1 MTTIS
6 ARAFQVF
13 CLLLSANALL
23 AAPPALVEK
32 SPDAVGMNSARLARI
47 DAEVERE
54 IAAKK
59 FPGCVVLIG
68 RKGAVVHL
76 KGYGNRRLEPQPE
89 AMTVDTVFDLASV
102 TKPMATATSVMLLVE
117 RGHLQVR
124 DRVAQHIPEFGQNG
138 KDKITVLQLLTHQSG
153 LIADNAI
160 SDYRDTPEKSYER
173 LFALKPQFE
182 PGTRFVYSDVGF
194 LVLGALVQ
202 RLSGQS
208 VHEFSQANIF
218 RPLGMDETGYL
229 PAEAL
234 RPRAAPTEKRDG
246 QWIQGEVHDP
256 RAFALGGVAGHAG
269 LFSTATDVAIYA
281 RMMLGRGE
289 LGGVRVLS
297 PRTVDLM
304 TQPVPVPGGWRGL
317 GWDMQTGF
325 SSNKGEL
332 MSSAAYGHG
341 GFTGTGLWI
350 DPELDLF
357 VVFLSNRV
365 HPDGKGLVNPLIG
378 RIGSIAAGAIDEP
391 PAVPARLP
399 PRDIVSTETP
409 VAAAPTAKGT
419 REPAPEASDR
429 FSPVLTGIDV
439 LERDGFKPLA
449 GCKVGLITNH
459 TGVNRKGTSTIDLL
473 ARAEGVTLVALF
485 TPEHGLE
492 GKLDVAKIA
501 DGRDAKRNI
510 PIFSLYG
517 ESRTPS
523 EESLQ
528 GIDTLVFDIQDIGT
542 RFYTYPSTMGNA
554 MKAAA
559 NHKIRF
565 VVLDRPNPI
574 NGINVEGPLLDAGRE
589 SFVGYHRLPVRHGMT
604 IGELA
609 RMFNDEQRIGADL
622 VVVPMEGWH
631 RGDYYDATGLL
642 WINPSPNMRSL
653 SAALHYPGI
662 GLLETTNLSVG
673 RGTDTPFELIGAPW
687 LDGQQLAEELNR
699 AALPGV
705 RFIPTTFTPSASKF
719 KEERCGGVQI
729 VVTRRDVLQPVRTGF
744 EIATRLRKLHR
755 NEWKAEGYD
764 RLLGN
769 ASVLKLLIENRP
781 AGDLVQQAETG
792 MSEFA
797 PRRSRWLLY
806 QP

>member
-1 MTTIS
+1 M
-6 ARAFQVF
+6 
-13 CLLLSANALL
+13 NA
-23 AAPPALVEK
+23 
-32 SPDAVGMNSARLARI
+32 ARLERI

-76 KGYGNRRLEPQPE
+76 KAYGNRRLEPQPE
-89 AMTVDTVFDLASV
+89 AMTVDTLFDMASV
-102 TKPMATATSVMLLVE
+102 TKPMATATSVMILVE
-117 RGHLQVR
+117 RGRLQLR

-202 RLSGQS
+202 WVSGQS
-208 VHEFSQANIF
+208 VHEFSQENIF
-218 RPLGMDETGYL
+218 GPLGMSETGYL
-229 PAEAL
+229 PPEAL
-234 RPRAAPTEKRDG
+234 RARAAPTEKRDG
-246 QWIQGEVHDP
+246 KWIQGEVHDP

-269 LFSTATDVAIYA
+269 LFSTAADVAVYA
-281 RMMLGRGE
+281 RMMLARGQYGE
-289 LGGVRVLS
+289 TRVLAA
-297 PRTVDLM
+297 RTVDLM

-332 MSSAAYGHG
+332 MSAAAYGHG

-365 HPDGKGLVNPLIG
+365 HLDGKGLVNPLIG
-378 RIGSIAAGAIDEP
+378 RIGSIAAAAIDDP

-399 PRDIVSTETP
+399 PREVL
-409 VAAAPTAKGT
+409 
-419 REPAPEASDR
+419 APESAVAVAPPPKVNTPAKEPSER

-449 GCKVGLITNH
+449 GRKIGLITNH

-501 DGRDAKRNI
+501 DGRDEKRNI

-523 EESLQ
+523 EESLK

-559 NHKIRF
+559 KHNIRF

-574 NGINVEGPLLDAGRE
+574 NGVDVEGPMLDAGRE
-589 SFVGYHRLPVRHGMT
+589 SFVGYHQLPVRHGMT

-609 RMFNDEQRIGADL
+609 RMFNDEQQIGADL
-622 VVVPMEGWH
+622 TIIPMEGWR

-653 SAALHYPGI
+653 SAALLYPGI

-687 LDGQQLAEELNR
+687 LDGQKLAEELNR

-705 RFIPTTFTPSASKF
+705 RFIPTTFTPGSSKF

-729 VVTRRDVLQPVRTGF
+729 VITRREALQPVRTGF
-744 EIATRLRKLHR
+744 EIATRLRALHAG
-755 NEWKAEGYD
+755 EWKPEGYD

-769 ASVLKLLIENRP
+769 ASILRMLVEGYP
-781 AGDLVQQAETG
+781 AADLGEQGANG
-792 MSEFA
+792 KNEFLS
-797 PRRSRWLLY
+797 RRERMLLY
-806 QP
+806 KN